1 MGSWRGVV
9 TLGACGGSA
18 PVSEDRQAVAVPV
31 SDAPQR
37 LNGCDRLTATEQ
49 PGASVRLPFG
59 GMFGFAFDP
68 ACIAL
73 AVGTELTFVGNFAQ
87 HPLKPGRVEGDAVIV
102 ADNNPIQ
109 STSTGSQASF
119 VFSQP
124 GSYGFFCEAHVHE
137 RMLGAVFVGP
147 PPMSAPGEPPIAV
160 ATSVAPDGEGGSGDV
175 DRDRAGCAAACL
187 GRPFGGAR
195 QGYAAARRTAHA
207 QCLSWHRVGDRAVCS
222 GIAGR
227 VDGGVGGHT
236 LPTGRAAN

>member
-1 MGSWRGVV
+1 MV

-87 HPLKPGRVEGDAVIV
+87 HPLKPGR
-102 ADNNPIQ
+102 
-109 STSTGSQASF
+109 
-119 VFSQP
+119 
-124 GSYGFFCEAHVHE
+124 
-137 RMLGAVFVGP
+137 
-147 PPMSAPGEPPIAV
+147 
-160 ATSVAPDGEGGSGDV
+160 
-175 DRDRAGCAAACL
+175 
-187 GRPFGGAR
+187 GRPVILRVSSSRVKQRQSGA
-195 QGYAAARRTAHA
+195 
-207 QCLSWHRVGDRAVCS
+207 WE
-222 GIAGR
+222 
-227 VDGGVGGHT
+227 
-236 LPTGRAAN
+236 